1 MELEES
7 LRIQLCEAEVL
18 LLADL
23 GKAISPPFIF
33 SSPFFFPSF

>member
-7 LRIQLCEAEVL
+7 LRIQFCEAEVL

-33 SSPFFFPSF
+33 SSPFFFSSF